1 MEFSNPY
8 SVFQGVRLR
17 ELNGFRGT
25 SIHLI
30 SPLYTHTDIHI
41 HIETYI
47 AVSNGCECCSVRK
60 RPFID
65 DAVSGF
71 RELGAV
77 AVEHGGDVTPPM
89 AVSFCKVCHELYNSL
104 LLLSLP
110 HF

>member
-1 MEFSNPY
+1 MDSEVHLYISFP
-8 SVFQGVRLR
+8 L
-17 ELNGFRGT
+17 
-25 SIHLI
+25 SIH
-30 SPLYTHTDIHI
+30 IHI

-89 AVSFCKVCHELYNSL
+89 AVSFCKVCHELYNSP